1 MNSRLVG
8 FYQANGFLF
17 TPEMVLKIMFPQVT
31 NNDVCVLVRRG
42 SEELQLTLGKEFLRE
57 QSRTGITKVKWFLHS
72 LERVAQVQKEE
83 GKVNVEAASKAG
95 GEANLQ
101 ITLHFNTRRRDRRE
115 REYDISEENYGILM
129 SVVNPILAA
138 SSEAVPLLTSR
149 HCVRCS
155 LVFNHPLSSCP
166 ACGSTMLL
174 EQEAEQPETGED
186 VVEAC
191 EALDFDDGLSAASGS
206 STGASELRSASL
218 TRRGS
223 GADLISST
231 PSRNRVNSDLL
242 VAFFN
247 IFEQARVSTV
257 TADIHDHV
265 VKPMRSDLPD
275 LLPRPE
281 PPRDRHQSG

>member
-1 MNSRLVG
+1 
-8 FYQANGFLF
+8 
-17 TPEMVLKIMFPQVT
+17 
-31 NNDVCVLVRRG
+31 
-42 SEELQLTLGKEFLRE
+42 
-57 QSRTGITKVKWFLHS
+57 
-72 LERVAQVQKEE
+72 
-83 GKVNVEAASKAG
+83 
-95 GEANLQ
+95 
-101 ITLHFNTRRRDRRE
+101 
-115 REYDISEENYGILM
+115 M

-191 EALDFDDGLSAASGS
+191 EALDFDDGLSVASGS

-223 GADLISST
+223 GADLVSST
-231 PSRNRVNSDLL
+231 PSRNRVNNDLL
-242 VAFFN
+242 VAFIN
-247 IFEQARVSTV
+247 IFEQVRVSSV

>member
-1 MNSRLVG
+1 
-8 FYQANGFLF
+8 
-17 TPEMVLKIMFPQVT
+17 MFSQVT

-72 LERVAQVQKEE
+72 LEKVALVQKE
-83 GKVNVEAASKAG
+83 ADSKAG

-231 PSRNRVNSDLL
+231 PSRNRVNS
-242 VAFFN
+242 
-247 IFEQARVSTV
+247 QTV
-257 TADIHDHV
+257 T
-265 VKPMRSDLPD
+265 SL
-275 LLPRPE
+275 
-281 PPRDRHQSG
+281 

>member
-1 MNSRLVG
+1 
-8 FYQANGFLF
+8 
-17 TPEMVLKIMFPQVT
+17 MVLKIMFPQVT

-72 LERVAQVQKEE
+72 LEKVVQVQKEE

-242 VAFFN
+242 VAFSN

-281 PPRDRHQSG
+281 PPRDRNQSG

>member
-1 MNSRLVG
+1 
-8 FYQANGFLF
+8 
-17 TPEMVLKIMFPQVT
+17 MVLKIMFPQVT

-72 LERVAQVQKEE
+72 LEKVVQVQKEE
-83 GKVNVEAASKAG
+83 GKVSVEAVSKAG

-129 SVVNPILAA
+129 SVVNPFLAA

-155 LVFNHPLSSCP
+155 LIFNQPLSSCP

-206 STGASELRSASL
+206 STGASES
-218 TRRGS
+218 RRRS

-242 VAFFN
+242 VAFSN